1 MDETIS
7 SLTSAISERSSNSAH
22 TCFDASMYFLP
33 YTPTYSN
40 GTPMAIT
47 AEPRLPRSEGCAQ
60 RRKQPSTEAKVLGGT
75 RVLTCANAY
84 LLKNFCSDETA
95 ERQQPLHAKQ
105 HCAAQHRAEQSLSVC
120 PSCSAQV

>member
-33 YTPTYSN
+33 YTPTYSI

-47 AEPRLPRSEGCAQ
+47 AERICLG
-60 RRKQPSTEAKVLGGT
+60 RRGAPSAESNQVLK
-75 RVLTCANAY
+75 RRCSAVLEYSLTCANAY

-105 HCAAQHRAEQSLSVC
+105 HCAAQHRAEPVR
-120 PSCSAQV
+120 PSCSA